1 MKPKPERAA
10 RGLYWDR
17 AWSLVENCTPVSR
30 GCDHCWSRAMG
41 GRFGRPWDGKT
52 VRFREDRIEI
62 PFQVKRPTIF
72 TLWNDLFHE
81 AVTDA
86 QIAHALEV
94 VQRTPRHLFLV
105 LTKRPERVA
114 ENFQVV
120 GRVRGPTNVWIGTS
134 VEDQAAADERIP
146 RLLQVPAALR
156 FVSYEPAL
164 GPVDFGRWLRI
175 AWRCSG
181 CGNYFPNPWKKTCP
195 SCGRGDYWCGSHE
208 FNPPSGQVGSGI
220 GWLIAGGETG
230 PGARECDPCWLWHAS
245 EQCLAA
251 GVPFWFKSYGPSE
264 KHQVPNYC
272 ERREFPE
279 VGPWASERLKEK
291 S

>member
-1 MKPKPERAA
+1 MKPQEKRAA
-10 RGLYWDR
+10 HGMWWDR
-17 AWSLVENCTPVSR
+17 AWSLVEGCTPVSR
-30 GCDHCWSRAMG
+30 GCDHCWSRAMAK
-41 GRFGRPWDGKT
+41 RFGKDGP

-72 TLWNDLFHE
+72 ALWNDLFHE

-94 VQRTPRHLFLV
+94 MQRTPRHLFLV
-105 LTKRPERVA
+105 LTKRPKGA
-114 ENFQVV
+114 AAYFQGG
-120 GRVRGPTNVWIGTS
+120 GRMPRGPSNVWIGTS
-134 VEDQAAADERIP
+134 VEDQETADERIP
-146 RLLQVPAALR
+146 HLLRVPAALR

-195 SCGRGDYWCGSHE
+195 SCGRDDYWCGSHE
-208 FNPPSGQVGSGI
+208 FNPPGGQVGSGI

-230 PGARECDPCWLWHAS
+230 PGARECDVEWLVSAHI
-245 EQCLAA
+245 QCKHS
-251 GVPFWFKSYGPSE
+251 GVKFWFKGFGKSPIYHPRMP
-264 KHQVPNYC
+264 QYILP
-272 ERREFPE
+272 REFPE
-279 VGPWASERLKEK
+279 VGP
-291 S
+291 